1 MTRSLVFVPIL
12 LAACSVGTFGE
23 TTGGDDTGT
32 PDSGGGGDDRNLCVD
47 KGTPPA
53 PYTHTGADGQPATP
67 RSGMG
72 CMNAGCHDGTN
83 QMGATKFGFSGTV
96 YKEPADTTPQPG
108 VTVRIF
114 PGSAPNK
121 SIATAITDTAGN
133 FIIRGTYESFPYQTD
148 TTACGTD
155 AQAMGIRTMVGAIG
169 RGDQNCNAGNTCHQ
183 AAPAVSAT
191 PVYLMD

>member
-1 MTRSLVFVPIL
+1 MTRYLVYVPIL
-12 LAACSVGTFGE
+12 FTACSVGTYGQ
-23 TTGGDDTGT
+23 TPGGDDD
-32 PDSGGGGDDRNLCVD
+32 PMVDSGGGDDRNLCVD
-47 KGTPPA
+47 KGTPAA
-53 PYTHTGADGQPATP
+53 PYMHTGADGQPAGA

-72 CMNAGCHDGTN
+72 CMTAGCHDGTN

-96 YKEPADTTPQPG
+96 YKEPAGTTPQPG

-121 SIATAITDTAGN
+121 SIASAVTDSAGN
-133 FIIRGTYESFPYQTD
+133 FIIRGDYEAFPYQTD
-148 TTACGTD
+148 TTACGSD

-183 AAPAVSAT
+183 ASPNVTAT